1 MTGVDSRHRPRRD
14 RKPAVAS
21 ESKPRMSLELRS
33 LVPYPNSCLGTSPHQ
48 QERDTKMATVS
59 FCGID
64 VAKDRL
70 DVVVLPEQRCWSV
83 CNDAA
88 GWAELAKQLGSFSI
102 AAIGLEASGGYERGV
117 MRVLLAADMPVHQI
131 NPFKLRQFAK
141 ASGVLAK
148 SDRLDARVIASFIAI
163 MPTRRAQ
170 RPSPAIERLTEI
182 LSVRRQLTDQKIAA
196 QNASAMLQDAML
208 LRLSRRRIG
217 RLAADIEMLDRS
229 LVEIVRTDAAL
240 AHRYR
245 LLTSMPGVG
254 PALACTLIAL
264 LPELGSMSRKQ
275 VAALVG
281 VAPYTFE
288 SGKLKGKRCI
298 WGGRAPVRHVLYLA
312 AMSASNWNP
321 VLKAFHSRLKI
332 AGKLHK
338 VAIVA
343 VMRKMITMLNAM
355 VRDDVA
361 WAGHLGGRQ
370 ILPTAR

>member
-1 MTGVDSRHRPRRD
+1 M
-14 RKPAVAS
+14 
-21 ESKPRMSLELRS
+21 L
-33 LVPYPNSCLGTSPHQ
+33 
-48 QERDTKMATVS
+48 S

-64 VAKDRL
+64 VAKDSL
-70 DVVVLPEQRCWSV
+70 DVVVLPEQQCLLVR
-83 CNDAA
+83 NDAA
-88 GWAELAKQLGSFSI
+88 GWAELVKQLRGLSI
-102 AAIGLEASGGYERGV
+102 AAVGLEASGGFERGV
-117 MRVLLAADMPVHQI
+117 MRALLAANMAVHRI

-141 ASGVLAK
+141 ASGILAK

-170 RPSPAIERLTEI
+170 RHSLAIERLTEM
-182 LSVRRQLTDQKIAA
+182 LTVRRQLSDEKIAA
-196 QNASAMLQDAML
+196 QNAAAMLEDAML

-217 RLAADIEMLDRS
+217 RLKADIDMLDTN
-229 LVEIVRTDAAL
+229 LIEIVRADAAL
-240 AHRYR
+240 VHRYR

-254 PALACTLIAL
+254 PVLACTLIAL

-298 WGGRAPVRHVLYLA
+298 WGGRAPVRDVLYMA

-321 VLKAFHSRLKI
+321 VLKAFHNRLKA

-338 VAIVA
+338 VVIVA

-355 VRDDVA
+355 VRDDVV
-361 WAGHLGGRQ
+361 WADHLYGRH
-370 ILPTAR
+370 IVPTA